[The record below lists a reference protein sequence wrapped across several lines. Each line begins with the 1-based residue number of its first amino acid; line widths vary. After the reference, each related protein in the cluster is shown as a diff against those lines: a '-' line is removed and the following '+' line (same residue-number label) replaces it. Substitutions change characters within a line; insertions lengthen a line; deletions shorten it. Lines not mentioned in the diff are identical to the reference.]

1 MTSPARI
8 RSPVSSQVSRTAA
21 CSGLSP
27 DSILPAGN
35 VHGGFPRGPRIR
47 KLCSRQCSIYEYRF
61 RRVSR
66 AYTHS
71 HDPVQSYSSAA
82 DTVFRIPKAL
92 APPHG
97 VRRPDGETDR
107 RLRRRGRAA
116 ETRSGRS
123 GCRRCPRSA
132 ARSGPGGPGTASR
145 MAGTP
150 AACPK
155 TPGSPGPREGHRSGI
170 IQRAGP
176 PADGQAPG
184 TSRRNRRCGSQAAG
198 AQEGT
203 AARNVRAPVPAI
215 TLSDSQGQEER
226 AQCRLI
232 CTGTVPSIR
241 SAGGAQND
249 TFCRVCSPL
258 QMCGGDVGTL
268 VLFGQTSDS
277 LRKEAA
283 VLGPVAPE
291 PTTTHPPAACPA

>member
-1 MTSPARI
+1 M
-8 RSPVSSQVSRTAA
+8 V
-21 CSGLSP
+21 
-27 DSILPAGN
+27 
-35 VHGGFPRGPRIR
+35 
-47 KLCSRQCSIYEYRF
+47 
-61 RRVSR
+61 
-66 AYTHS
+66 
-71 HDPVQSYSSAA
+71 
-82 DTVFRIPKAL
+82 L
-92 APPHG
+92 APPSVMPGARGCHLG
-97 VRRPDGETDR
+97 GEADR
-107 RLRRRGRAA
+107 GSR
-116 ETRSGRS
+116 RSGR
-123 GCRRCPRSA
+123 A
-132 ARSGPGGPGTASR
+132 
-145 MAGTP
+145 AGTP
-150 AACPK
+150 ARTVRMPPVSSICSPVRPRR
-155 TPGSPGPREGHRSGI
+155 PGHGLPDGRNAGRMPEDAGQSRAEGRTQVRDHPAGRASGRRPG
-170 IQRAGP
+170 
-176 PADGQAPG
+176 PG